1 MSPHRADDAPA
12 PSSATTILAG
22 PPPAAA
28 PTAVI
33 LGAGRTGRG
42 LAAVLCARSGVPVV
56 LVDSDPALVARLR
69 AAGTYPVAV
78 LGSRP
83 AVVER
88 ITPSQVHVL
97 SDPAWQP
104 AAVTARVVFT
114 AVFGTNL
121 AALAPYLAAVIQAR
135 LANRS
140 GPLDIITCE
149 NLTHAA
155 RVLRQAVAALL
166 PGGQATLAAAR
177 VGFVEAMVLTTSL
190 APQAGADPLS
200 VRTQN
205 LFRLPCDGDALVA
218 GTPPIAGLEP
228 LPRFENQL
236 MRKIFTYNGINAVI
250 SYLGA
255 ERGHSQLAAAATDPA
270 ILPWAVQ
277 AGQEAGAALVAAFGF
292 DVQEQAGWAHSALA
306 KFSDRDIPDPIE
318 RNAADPARKLAADDR
333 LVGPA
338 LLALT
343 HHGTPSA
350 LVRGIV
356 AAAAYREGSAPSLLE
371 RHGSLAAVLQA
382 TAGLPAT
389 HPLVALVVAAGAQA
403 AQGAR

>member
-1 MSPHRADDAPA
+1 MSATDAPS
-12 PSSATTILAG
+12 PSSQTTLLAVPR
-22 PPPAAA
+22 PPPTTPA
-28 PTAVI
+28 AVI

-56 LVDSDPALVARLR
+56 LVDTDQALVARLR
-69 AAGTYPVAV
+69 AAGSYPVAV

-83 AVVER
+83 ALVER
-88 ITPSQVHVL
+88 ITPRQVHVL
-97 SDPAWQP
+97 SDPAWQT
-104 AAVTARVVFT
+104 AAVTARVLFT

-121 AALAPYLAAVIQAR
+121 AALAPALAAVIQQR
-135 LANRS
+135 LAQGA

-155 RVLRQAVAALL
+155 RVLRQAVAAQL
-166 PGGQATLAAAR
+166 PGGLATLAAAR

-190 APQAGADPLS
+190 APAAGADALS

-218 GTPPIAGLEP
+218 GSPGISGLEP
-228 LPRFENQL
+228 LPRFEHQL

-277 AGQEAGAALVAAFGF
+277 AGQEAGAALVAEFGF
-292 DVQEQAGWAHSALA
+292 DAQEQATWADSALA
-306 KFSDRDIPDPIE
+306 KFSDLDIPDPID

-338 LLALT
+338 LLVLK
-343 HHGTPSA
+343 HQGTPSA

-356 AAAAYREGSAPSLLE
+356 AAAAYRDGAAVSLLE
-371 RHGSLAAVLQA
+371 RYGSLAAVLKA
-382 TAGLPAT
+382 TAGLEAT
-389 HPLVALVVAAGAQA
+389 HPLVVLVVAAGAQA